1 MLLDGLHPGRGR
13 PATHRGDTAVRG
25 NNVHIAVFLKRIL
38 DPEIPPSRFRVDP
51 SKKDASVPE
60 APYVMGPYDENALE
74 TALQVKDKDAST
86 RVTVISYGPPEAE
99 EILRKA
105 LSTGA
110 DDALLVED
118 EGGVHDAF
126 HVATVLAAAARRAGS
141 PELLLFGLQSGDWDS
156 GQTAFAA
163 AEDLG
168 APSVSYGSAVEVA
181 DGGALSVRRVLETG
195 VEVVRLEA
203 PPIVLSV
210 TNDGHN
216 ALRMAKV
223 KDILAAKRKPID
235 RVRLA
240 DLGVEPE
247 GFVEVLDVAAPE
259 AKKMVCT
266 FIEGDN
272 GAAKGEA
279 LAQRLLAEHLA

>member
-1 MLLDGLHPGRGR
+1 M
-13 PATHRGDTAVRG
+13 
-25 NNVHIAVFLKRIL
+25 HIAVFLKRIL
-38 DPEIPPSRFRVDP
+38 DPEIPPARFRVDP
-51 SKKDASVPE
+51 EKKDASVPE

-74 TALQVKDKDAST
+74 TALLVKDADPST

-110 DDALLVED
+110 DDAVLVED

-126 HVATVLAAAARRAGS
+126 HVGSVLAGAARRAGS
-141 PELLLFGLQSGDWDS
+141 PEVLLFGLQSGDWDS
-156 GQTAFAA
+156 GQTAFAV
-163 AEDLG
+163 AEELG
-168 APSVSYGSAVEVA
+168 APSVSYAGAVAAEG
-181 DGGALSVRRVLETG
+181 DGALRVRRVVESG
-195 VEVVRLEA
+195 VEEIRLER
-203 PPIVLSV
+203 PPVVLAV

-223 KDILAAKRKPID
+223 KDILAARRKPVD
-235 RVRLA
+235 RVRVA
-240 DLGVEPE
+240 DLGVEAE
-247 GFVEVLDVAAPE
+247 NLVAVLDVAAPE
-259 AKKMVCT
+259 AKKTVCT
-266 FIEGDN
+266 LIDGDS